1 MSQPSSS
8 TGAVKRPC
16 SNLKLV
22 YNRPKPD
29 VLNSILKS
37 RANPRYRSRRLWYEL
52 NMPECTSAIFDGRMI
67 STSLP
72 DSLLCHTR
80 EMRSKNK
87 QKVRKKESKS
97 KFSLWKSLVID
108 PYPFHRSSHLHRDAL
123 GT

>member
-52 NMPECTSAIFDGRMI
+52 IMPECTSAIFDGRMI

-87 QKVRKKESKS
+87 RKVRKKERK
-97 KFSLWKSLVID
+97 
-108 PYPFHRSSHLHRDAL
+108 
-123 GT
+123 